1 MSTKTR
7 ISRFIG
13 RSRTE
18 SVFLRSEFE
27 SFGSPSRVTRA
38 IQDLISEGKI
48 VRIGSG
54 VYCVTN
60 KVIGTDSP
68 ILDLPLEDATEKA
81 MVKLGIQFQPSKA
94 IRDFNEGKT
103 NQVPM
108 RIAYEAKNR
117 RVARKFSLRQKEIFV
132 ESNK

>member
-1 MSTKTR
+1 
-7 ISRFIG
+7 
-13 RSRTE
+13 
-18 SVFLRSEFE
+18 
-27 SFGSPSRVTRA
+27 VTRA

-60 KVIGTDSP
+60 KVKGADSP